1 MISVISGLE
10 VRFSQHTNFPTD
22 IIAAVRPLFNQLLHR
37 GVRYRSTGV
46 VLEGLE
52 AVQRGQLD
60 LFGESFRIERMERL
74 FKCVDAIKAKYGKH
88 TLFLG
93 SSFLA
98 HQHAQHEG
106 ARGAVP
112 ERKRVLFKGETNR
125 KRLAIP
131 MFLGKVV

>member
-1 MISVISGLE
+1 VRAGL
-10 VRFSQHTNFPTD
+10 
-22 IIAAVRPLFNQLLHR
+22 
-37 GVRYRSTGV
+37 RYRSTGI

-52 AVQRGQLD
+52 EVQRGQLD

-74 FKCVDAIKAKYGKH
+74 SQAVDAMKTKYGKH

-106 ARGAVP
+106 ERGVAP
-112 ERKRVLFKGETNR
+112 ERKQMLFKGESKR
-125 KRLAIP
+125 KRLGIP
-131 MFLGKVV
+131 SRTCKVRGRTADQVNRLTSHF